1 MTPSKPFLFDQ
12 SFDLSA
18 MKAEE
23 EAQAIKTYT
32 EEEVALIKEQAY
44 GQGFIAG
51 KETALADLQTK
62 QSGLLA
68 NMNRLL
74 ERLAADVWQ
83 VYAQQKQTASDIALA
98 IARKILPEYTRKHG
112 IQEMTAVIEQ
122 SITDMINE
130 PRLVLRVNEQHF
142 DYVKNEVDAMAER
155 LGYLG
160 KMIILADPQLG
171 ENDCRLEWA
180 DGGMERNTSLTWSEI
195 ERQVARHAGAGPVH
209 HAPAASRTN
218 DPPPPT
224 TTIAV

>member
-1 MTPSKPFLFDQ
+1 MSTSKPFLFDH

-18 MKAEE
+18 IKAEE
-23 EAQAIKTYT
+23 EAKAVKTYT

-51 KETALADLQTK
+51 KDVALTDLQTK

-68 NMNRLL
+68 NTNRLL

-98 IARKILPEYTRKHG
+98 IVRKLLPEYTRKHG
-112 IQEMTAVIEQ
+112 TQEMTAVIEQ
-122 SITDMINE
+122 SIAEMINE

-142 DYVKNEVDAMAER
+142 DYVKREVDAMAER

-195 ERQVARHAGAGPVH
+195 ERQVARHAGAGQM
-209 HAPAASRTN
+209 HAPVTSRTN
-218 DPPPPT
+218 EPQPPT